1 MGTDL
6 MSNKLSAKEIRFII
20 GISFIL
26 GLRQFGM
33 MLVMPFLSVYGLTLS
48 GNTSA
53 LVGLSLGIYALTQG
67 CLQVPYGIISDK
79 IGRKPVVFFGIL
91 LQIAG
96 FAAAFQA
103 KSIYFF
109 ISARALQGSGAIN
122 SVVISW
128 VGDRFDANKGSR
140 ALRIISTVS
149 SVAIASSLVG
159 GTILQKLI
167 SIPQIFLL
175 CLFLSVLACL
185 YLVFV
190 LKEDGK
196 PASGFTTEALPKNKY
211 PIKNIIINKPLLRL
225 YGTGFISNFMLTGIF
240 FILPH
245 MAENISG
252 GGSGIALILA
262 IPVIFIAMKIVNGYA
277 DRGKISLIHIVIFTG
292 FTLSVPCLFI
302 QNLIA
307 TSVSS
312 IIFFAGIMCQYYLI
326 TAGINQ
332 LADERY
338 RATIN
343 GVSNTIGFMGSF
355 LGGVVTGVFWGISLT
370 STMTM
375 LIVVCLSGLIITCTG
390 IRVNNQKDRETNQQ
404 KQKEAK
410 THDIAFNWTG
420 NK

>member
-33 MLVMPFLSVYGLTLS
+33 MLVMPFLSVYGMTLS

-53 LVGLSLGIYALTQG
+53 LIGLSLGIYALTQG

-79 IGRKPVVFFGIL
+79 IGRKPVILFGIL

-96 FAAAFQA
+96 FAVAFQA
-103 KSIYFF
+103 KSIYVFVF
-109 ISARALQGSGAIN
+109 ARALQGSGAIN
-122 SVVISW
+122 SVAISW
-128 VGDRFDANKGSR
+128 VGDSFDANKSNR
-140 ALRIISTVS
+140 AMRIVSTVS
-149 SVAIASSLVG
+149 SVAIALSLIG

-175 CLFLSVLACL
+175 CLFLSVLAWL
-185 YLVFV
+185 YVVFV
-190 LKEDGK
+190 FREDGK
-196 PASGFTTEALPKNKY
+196 PASRLKTGDLPENQY
-211 PIKNIIINKPLLRL
+211 PIKSIIINKPLLRL

-245 MAENISG
+245 MAENTFGSG
-252 GGSGIALILA
+252 GSWKVLIPA
-262 IPVIFIAMKIVNGYA
+262 IPVIFIAMKIVNSYA
-277 DRGKISLIHIVIFTG
+277 DKGKINLMHIVIFAG

-307 TSVSS
+307 ASVSN

-326 TAGINQ
+326 TSEVNQ
-332 LADERY
+332 IAAERY

-355 LGGVVTGVFWGISLT
+355 LGGVITGVFWGVSLA
-370 STMTM
+370 STMSM
-375 LIVVCLSGLIITCTG
+375 LMAVCLSGLIITCTG
-390 IRVNNQKDRETNQQ
+390 IKFSIQKRRETNEQ
-404 KQKEAK
+404 KVKGS
-410 THDIAFNWTG
+410 DDVLIY
-420 NK
+420 